1 MKQRWFGMIA
11 MAACL
16 WLALSPLAQAAGRL
30 TLPSALTSID
40 EEAFEYVAADELVVP
55 ANCAS
60 IGAGAFAHSK
70 LRRAYLPSTVTFI
83 GTGAFEDCDSLTCVV
98 EPDSYALSWCAEN
111 GVPYEVLES
120 IPAVPVGSIELSN
133 RFIVLGPGETFTAHA
148 AVLPADATIP
158 ALQWTIADESVATVD
173 GEGGITAV
181 DEGET
186 TLTASATDGSGAFA
200 SCSVRVCPHAEYRAL
215 LVGER
220 NFYTD
225 DGDVWGTVPRNA
237 GDTGLMRD
245 MLTSVSAPDGGRY
258 TGRITV
264 AIDLSKA
271 EIHAAIGEAFADAG
285 EDDVSLFFI
294 ASHGDYTSTGAAAG
308 RLTMSRGEGLQF
320 DELAAWLSEVPGKVV
335 VVVESCGAGAAI
347 YLPEG
352 EEDGDAGD
360 GGVFAASED
369 PLADFTQRLVEA
381 FAEIDPGV
389 AAPEDVI
396 FATPSESGTG
406 ALRVE
411 NKFYVL
417 TAAAYQEQSWGATAY
432 NYFTKWL
439 TDGVGLS
446 GVMPADTARYGG
458 DDDGVATLYEL
469 YRYVSKVGDKKKF
482 TQDGVNLYS
491 QHVQV
496 YPAAA
501 EDSLPM
507 FTR

>member
-30 TLPSALTSID
+30 TLPSALMSVD

-83 GTGAFEDCDSLTCVV
+83 GTGAFEDCGSLTCVV

-133 RFIVLGPGETFTAHA
+133 RFIVLGPGETFAAHA

-200 SCSVRVCPHAEYRAL
+200 SCSVRVCPHADYRAL
-215 LVGER
+215 LVGEK

-258 TGRITV
+258 TGQITV

-271 EIHAAIGEAFADAG
+271 EIHAAIGEAPPGSARCRAR
-285 EDDVSLFFI
+285 SWWWWNP
-294 ASHGDYTSTGAAAG
+294 AARARPSTCPKERKKA
-308 RLTMSRGEGLQF
+308 
-320 DELAAWLSEVPGKVV
+320 
-335 VVVESCGAGAAI
+335 
-347 YLPEG
+347 
-352 EEDGDAGD
+352 
-360 GGVFAASED
+360 
-369 PLADFTQRLVEA
+369 TQA
-381 FAEIDPGV
+381 
-389 AAPEDVI
+389 
-396 FATPSESGTG
+396 
-406 ALRVE
+406 
-411 NKFYVL
+411 
-417 TAAAYQEQSWGATAY
+417 TAACSRPRRIRWRISP
-432 NYFTKWL
+432 
-439 TDGVGLS
+439 S
-446 GVMPADTARYGG
+446 GWWRRSRRSIPASPRRRT
-458 DDDGVATLYEL
+458 
-469 YRYVSKVGDKKKF
+469 
-482 TQDGVNLYS
+482 
-491 QHVQV
+491 
-496 YPAAA
+496 
-501 EDSLPM
+501 
-507 FTR
+507 